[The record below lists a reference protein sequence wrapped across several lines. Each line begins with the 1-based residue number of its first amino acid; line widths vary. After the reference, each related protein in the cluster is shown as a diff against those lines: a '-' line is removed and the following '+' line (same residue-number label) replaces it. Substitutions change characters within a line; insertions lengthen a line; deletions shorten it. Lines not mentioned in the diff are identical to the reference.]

1 MKIEGSH
8 TLAAARPRVFAMLFD
23 PEVLRRAVPGCE
35 EITPAGENAFRIS
48 MKAGLATIRGKVDG
62 EIRIEESRPP
72 EHYRL
77 AMKGKGMGSVVDGWA
92 NLDLTETA
100 GGTEVRYDGEAN
112 IGGMIAAV
120 GNRLIELAVR
130 KALSDFFARIAVE
143 AAAAP

>member
-23 PEVLRRAVPGCE
+23 PEVLKRAVPGCE

-48 MKAGLATIRGKVDG
+48 MKAGLATIRGKVAG

-77 AMKGKGMGSVVDGWA
+77 SMKGKGMGSVVDGWA
-92 NLDLTETA
+92 DLDLTETPE
-100 GGTEVRYDGEAN
+100 GTEVHYAGEAN

-130 KALSDFFARIAVE
+130 KALNDFFARIAQE
-143 AAAAP
+143 ASAP

>member
-92 NLDLTETA
+92 N
-100 GGTEVRYDGEAN
+100 

>member
-8 TLAAARPRVFAMLFD
+8 SLAAARPRVFALLLD
-23 PEVLRRAVPGCE
+23 PQVLKRAIPGCE
-35 EITPAGENAFRIS
+35 EITPAGENTFRIS

-62 EIRIEESRPP
+62 EIRIEESRAP

-77 AMKGKGMGSVVDGWA
+77 SMKGKGMGSFVNGWA
-92 NLDLTETA
+92 NLDLTETEA
-100 GGTEVRYDGEAN
+100 GTEVRYEGEAQ

-130 KALSDFFARIAVE
+130 KSLNDFFARIAEE
-143 AAAAP
+143 AAAP

>member
-23 PEVLRRAVPGCE
+23 PQVLKRAVPGCE

-48 MKAGLATIRGKVDG
+48 MKAGLATIRGKVAG

-77 AMKGKGMGSVVDGWA
+77 SMKGKGMGSVVDGWA
-92 NLDLTETA
+92 NLDLTETPE
-100 GGTEVRYDGEAN
+100 GTVVRYDGEAN

-130 KALSDFFARIAVE
+130 KALNDFFERIAQE
-143 AAAAP
+143 SQAA

>member
-8 TLAAARPRVFAMLFD
+8 SLAAARPRVFALLLD
-23 PEVLRRAVPGCE
+23 PQVLKRAIPGCE
-35 EITPAGENAFRIS
+35 EITPEGENTFRIS

-62 EIRIEESRPP
+62 EIRIEESRAP

-77 AMKGKGMGSVVDGWA
+77 SMKGKGMGSFVNGWA
-92 NLDLTETA
+92 NLDLTETEA
-100 GGTEVRYDGEAN
+100 GTEVRYEGEAQ

-130 KALSDFFARIAVE
+130 KSLNDFFARIAEE
-143 AAAAP
+143 AAAP